1 MVGVAVCVGVGE
13 GGASRGQGDVETW
26 FVFDRGGGEEGG
38 GGAGTQERGARGRW
52 GESVVGHDC
61 DGGGFQGNV
70 PT

>member
-1 MVGVAVCVGVGE
+1 MVGVAVCAGVGE
-13 GGASRGQGDVETW
+13 GGASRGEGDVETW
-26 FVFDRGGGEEGG
+26 LVFDRGGREEGG
-38 GGAGTQERGARGRW
+38 GGAGTQEHGARGRW